1 MVADYIEKCESQG
14 TQDNTIQYLADFFDE
29 NTAAAIDMAATRE
42 KQNVILT
49 PDQRRALKQKQLAQG
64 TGKQFKVVS
73 TRPAAE
79 LADDSHVGY
88 SLLAEFHPAFV
99 NFAAQGNSTSSSSTD
114 IRYRVEQLPVEHAE
128 IPSSN
133 NQMNWRCKQQTA
145 VSRSTAENEMD
156 FATMD

>member
-14 TQDNTIQYLADFFDE
+14 TPDNTIQYLGDAFDE

-49 PDQRRALKQKQLAQG
+49 PAQRKNLKQKQLAQG

-73 TRPAAE
+73 TRSTAE
-79 LADDSHVGY
+79 LEDDPHVGY
-88 SLLAEFHPAFV
+88 SLPAEFHPAFV
-99 NFAAQGNSTSSSSTD
+99 DFAAQGSSTSSSSRD
-114 IRYRVEQLPVEHAE
+114 IRYHMEQLPVEHAD
-128 IPSSN
+128 IPSST